1 MAIFMAC
8 AAFSIPCEPLVC
20 PIDLTNYEGD
30 KWARYIEL
38 LEENGK
44 LKSGNRVRTF
54 FDGETNIRMIF
65 GRELSEKNFARYIAA
80 EQERIESLEG
90 TETQRE
96 RWGVADKY
104 TSEEY
109 DDLDR
114 MYDNRIAQYKG
125 ITVTDQMDYIITEAC
140 KWQLVADKRRRM
152 GDIKAATDALKA
164 VDQLLASESL
174 RKKDEKPVESLK
186 TDALVVALEKA
197 GLMEN
202 GQLLKY
208 DELIEVMRD
217 RFVKSKKYNYSL
229 DAADQ
234 MIADY
239 YNNLRAN
246 ADMGMLVVLPED
258 LQVEDE
264 YGEFEPEETEEEK
277 KRKRYAGLAP
287 VQFGKE

>member
-104 TSEEY
+104 TRNMMTSTEC
-109 DDLDR
+109 
-114 MYDNRIAQYKG
+114 M
-125 ITVTDQMDYIITEAC
+125 ITE
-140 KWQLVADKRRRM
+140 
-152 GDIKAATDALKA
+152 
-164 VDQLLASESL
+164 
-174 RKKDEKPVESLK
+174 
-186 TDALVVALEKA
+186 
-197 GLMEN
+197 
-202 GQLLKY
+202 
-208 DELIEVMRD
+208 
-217 RFVKSKKYNYSL
+217 
-229 DAADQ
+229 
-234 MIADY
+234 
-239 YNNLRAN
+239 
-246 ADMGMLVVLPED
+246 
-258 LQVEDE
+258 
-264 YGEFEPEETEEEK
+264 
-277 KRKRYAGLAP
+277 
-287 VQFGKE
+287 